1 MILAA
6 VGCCCRLLLLADGQ
20 GTKRIHFSFLRN
32 NCEVNPASRVSV
44 ASDAAMVVTSLKSV
58 LKLFL
63 LEGKLIGVC
72 WLEISIRLLGSRRSQ
87 SRIQGICGIRRGD
100 GSHVVE
106 VGTETVSPGRKVDR
120 RVLEISTRLLLSYLV
135 SGDRSATRPNQPPRQ
150 GRCGGIQSVR
160 KNRMAL
166 SQAQEVAT
174 RHEMEE

>member
-20 GTKRIHFSFLRN
+20 RHKKDPL
-32 NCEVNPASRVSV
+32 
-44 ASDAAMVVTSLKSV
+44 
-58 LKLFL
+58 LFL
-63 LEGKLIGVC
+63 AEQ
-72 WLEISIRLLGSRRSQ
+72 RRSQ

-120 RVLEISTRLLLSYLV
+120 RVLAGDLDQAVGLITCERGTVQPLGQISHRARVVAS
-135 SGDRSATRPNQPPRQ
+135 
-150 GRCGGIQSVR
+150 GIQSVR